1 MYNNLF
7 INEPKNNSIIQNRF
21 PEISLISLDTTYYK
35 KLSNIKMY
43 VNNKK
48 VNFKIIDNK
57 IIYIPRK
64 KLHSGTQKIKITLYD
79 KNKEKKELKWCF
91 LIETSSNIE
100 KYNFYFGIPHSH
112 TGFSTGKGTPTE
124 AFNYAKKK
132 GIDFLIVT
140 DHGGHLYRDKK
151 SNSSKNSKWEIL
163 KNDAS
168 KFNTKN
174 DKFLSLGG
182 FELTSKNFGDFNVLN
197 SNNIYKGKI
206 KDFNKFTMWLKNQ
219 PNPIVSINHPHKY
232 IESFKYN
239 RELDKFINFIEVG
252 NGSPPFKYLN
262 GEKYYYNLLDKGW
275 HIGAINGQDNH
286 RMNWGDTDNLTVVIC
301 KSLNKKDFYE
311 ALNYRRTYSSETRSL
326 KLIFKVNGKWM
337 GSILSPSKKL
347 NFEIYAEDKKNPIKK
362 VQIISNGEKIIKEKS
377 LKKKGKLKWD
387 FSIPYKKNCWYVAKV
402 IYKDDKMGIS
412 SAIFT

>member
-1 MYNNLF
+1 M
-7 INEPKNNSIIQNRF
+7 
-21 PEISLISLDTTYYK
+21 
-35 KLSNIKMY
+35 
-43 VNNKK
+43 
-48 VNFKIIDNK
+48 
-57 IIYIPRK
+57 
-64 KLHSGTQKIKITLYD
+64 
-79 KNKEKKELKWCF
+79 
-91 LIETSSNIE
+91 ETSSNIE